1 MLILEMIA
9 KIRRAF
15 FVQGKPIKAI
25 CRELRIPPHPSRC
38 RDALTRELLSE
49 EIKDW
54 SRRREIRRVG
64 FGAHRLGLVWRAERK
79 CNEA

>member
-49 EIKDW
+49 EI
-54 SRRREIRRVG
+54 
-64 FGAHRLGLVWRAERK
+64 
-79 CNEA
+79 